1 MEENNEMMNAEEVKD
16 EAQTP
21 VEQPKK
27 KGLLTGVKNGVNKV
41 LNLRVKDILGAAVII
56 SAAVVGTVWVVGT
69 VMAKKEDGDVVDVNV
84 TPVGEP
90 TVDNVCGDGQTI

>member
-1 MEENNEMMNAEEVKD
+1 MEENKEMMNAEEVKD

-41 LNLRVKDILGAAVII
+41 LNLRVKDILGAAVIVT
-56 SAAVVGTVWVVGT
+56 AAVVGTVWVVGT

-84 TPVGEP
+84 EPVGE
-90 TVDNVCGDGQTI
+90 TVNNDICGDGQI